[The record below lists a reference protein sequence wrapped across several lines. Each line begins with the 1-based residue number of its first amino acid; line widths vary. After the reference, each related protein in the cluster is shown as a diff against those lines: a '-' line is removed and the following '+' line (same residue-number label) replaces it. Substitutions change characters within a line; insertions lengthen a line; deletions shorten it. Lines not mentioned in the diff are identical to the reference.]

1 MLYVLQ
7 CVTSCHITCDVT
19 CYMYNVI
26 CTTYM
31 YIVIS
36 TMCVCAWKIGFVTG
50 KSSEGARD
58 LRERARHYSG
68 IHCIAVCLRMN
79 AREKRE
85 KGARESA
92 RTHCNTLQ
100 HTALQR
106 RARACS
112 LFLYALCNPCDALQ
126 HIQHT
131 ATHCNILQHT
141 ATHCAREEHK
151 REAQRVK

>member
-1 MLYVLQ
+1 
-7 CVTSCHITCDVT
+7 VT

-79 AREKRE
+79 AREERE
-85 KGARESA
+85 KGARKSA
-92 RTHCNTLQ
+92 RTHCNTL
-100 HTALQR
+100 H
-106 RARACS
+106 
-112 LFLYALCNPCDALQ
+112 CNAEQELVVFSCMLSATPATHCNTFNTL
-126 HIQHT
+126 QHT
-131 ATHCNILQHT
+131 ATHCNTLQHT

-151 REAQRVK
+151 REAQRDK